1 MDLLSLAQLTQK
13 ACNFDEM
20 NSIDYIN
27 LFVHALL
34 LLLLTT
40 SNDEISNLSYL
51 LSSGDA
57 HSNNTEF
64 P

>member
-1 MDLLSLAQLTQK
+1 MDLLSLAQLIQK

-64 P
+64 S